1 MNHNHNHF
9 QESNLSEV
17 SLNTPFFP
25 TQKSTFAMDPISTLD
40 ESLLKSLSRDLL
52 HIWKRL
58 RYVLL
63 PVCWSKKDPNLR
75 SWDLWG
81 PLLFCLLLSYTL
93 SAHSNDSQASQIFA
107 TVFTLVWLGSVVV
120 TVNAQLLGSPLWF
133 FHSVST
139 LGYSLFPLLISAL
152 FCVFCRRYL
161 TSVFSMVIISVGF
174 VWSFKAAHFY
184 MGHLMREDTKGLA
197 LYPVL
202 LFYIYLSFFIFEMTL
217 I

>member
-1 MNHNHNHF
+1 MYTNVH
-9 QESNLSEV
+9 EEPNLSES
-17 SLNTPFFP
+17 SLQTPFFP
-25 TQKSTFAMDPISTLD
+25 TQPSNNPREPVSTLD
-40 ESLLKSLSRDLL
+40 ESIFYSLSRDLL

-63 PVCWSKKDPNLR
+63 PICWSSNDPHLR

-93 SAHSNDSQASQIFA
+93 SIHSNDSQASQIFA

-120 TVNAQLLGSPLWF
+120 TFNAQLLGSPLWF

-139 LGYSLFPLLISAL
+139 LGYSLFPLLLSAL
-152 FCVFCRRYL
+152 VCVFCRNQL
-161 TSVFSMVIISVGF
+161 TVPLSIVLISLGF

-184 MGHLMREDTKGLA
+184 MGHLMRPETRGLA

-217 I
+217 V

>member
-1 MNHNHNHF
+1 MNHNHF
-9 QESNLSEV
+9 KDSTLSES
-17 SLNTPFFP
+17 SLKTPFFP
-25 TQKSTFAMDPISTLD
+25 NQKSSFIDETISTLD
-40 ESLLKSLSRDLL
+40 ESLLKSLSRDLI

-63 PVCWSKKDPNLR
+63 PICVSSKDPNLR

-93 SAHSNDSQASQIFA
+93 SVHSNDSQASQIFA

-120 TVNAQLLGSPLWF
+120 TLNAQLLGSPLWF

-139 LGYSLFPLLISAL
+139 LGYSLFPLLLSAL
-152 FCVFCRRYL
+152 ICVFCRVYL
-161 TSVFSMVIISVGF
+161 TSITSIILISFGF
-174 VWSFKAAHFY
+174 LWSFKAAHFY

>member
-1 MNHNHNHF
+1 MNTNHF
-9 QESNLSEV
+9 QDPTLSDA
-17 SLNTPFFP
+17 SLQTPFFP
-25 TQKSTFAMDPISTLD
+25 AQRSTSNPDPISTLD

-63 PVCWSKKDPNLR
+63 PICWSSNDPHLK
-75 SWDLWG
+75 SWDMWG

-93 SAHSNDSQASQIFA
+93 SVHSNDSQASQIFA

-120 TVNAQLLGSPLWF
+120 TLNAQLLGSPLWF

-139 LGYSLFPLLISAL
+139 LGYSLFPLLLSAL
-152 FCVFCRRYL
+152 VCVFCRMYL
-161 TSVFSMVIISVGF
+161 TSLTSIIFISFGF

-184 MGHLMREDTKGLA
+184 MGHLMRNDTKGLA